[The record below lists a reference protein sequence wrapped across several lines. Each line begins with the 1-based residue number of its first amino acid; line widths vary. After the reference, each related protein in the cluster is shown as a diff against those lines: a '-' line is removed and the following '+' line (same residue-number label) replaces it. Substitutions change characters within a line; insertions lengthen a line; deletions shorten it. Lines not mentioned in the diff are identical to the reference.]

1 MQAGGVAT
9 GREAPADAL
18 GSGAGLGELT
28 FGRLARRP
36 DEIVSVMVRADGSE
50 HAVTAGQLAKRAA
63 GFARRLGRPHG
74 RRSIVAIT
82 LYQGLD
88 LHAAWIGTV
97 WAGHIPTMVA
107 PPSMRMEPAKFASGF
122 SGIMERIRADV
133 QIVDRATAE
142 KLGSQLAVLPTAIVA
157 EEVQDAE
164 CDEEPARLAPDDVVL
179 IQHSSGSTGLQKAV
193 ALTSREVLEHNAA
206 YCRTLAITPRDTIVS
221 WLPLYHDMGFVAC
234 FLLPLLHGIRLV
246 EMSPFEWVLHPQM
259 LFQAISRHRGTLC
272 WLPNFAFS
280 FLAQSVR
287 LEPGGDR
294 PDLSSMRA
302 WVNCSEPVMA
312 SSMRKFVERFG
323 ILGAGWHQMSASYAM
338 AENVFAATQSQPG
351 VVRELAVDRTAFMDG
366 HVAVPAEMGTPGSM
380 VFVSSGKPLPT
391 NELEI
396 RGGGSER
403 LPGGAVGE
411 IWLRGTHRFSG
422 YYGNEELTRS
432 AIDAEGWY
440 KTGDLGFFH
449 DGELY
454 VTGRSKDLI
463 IIQGRNFYPG
473 DIERSVGEIE
483 GISAGRVVAFGLPDD
498 ATGTEQLI
506 VLAEAEAAVAAYP
519 RMLALRVRNCVA
531 QEFNCTPADARI
543 VPPRWLV
550 KSTSGKP
557 ARADNRAKYIAE
569 FRGGRDV

>member
-1 MQAGGVAT
+1 M
-9 GREAPADAL
+9 GREALAASAPDSDA
-18 GSGAGLGELT
+18 SLGELI
-28 FGRLARRP
+28 FCRLARWP

-50 HAVTAGQLAKRAA
+50 RAVTAGQLAKRAA
-63 GFARRLGRPHG
+63 GFARRLGRSHG

-107 PPSMRMEPAKFASGF
+107 PPSMRMEPAKFAKGF
-122 SGIMERIRADV
+122 CGIMERIRADV
-133 QIVDRATAE
+133 QIVDRATSD
-142 KLGSQLAVLPTAIVA
+142 KLGRHIAVLPTAIIA
-157 EEVQDAE
+157 EEVQGAE
-164 CDEEPARLAPDDVVL
+164 CDEKPTILAPDDIVL

-234 FLLPLLHGIRLV
+234 FLLPLLHRIRLV
-246 EMSPFEWVLHPQM
+246 EMSPLEWVLHPQL

-272 WLPNFAFS
+272 WLPNFAFP
-280 FLAQSVR
+280 FLAQSVK
-287 LEPGGDR
+287 LEAGGDH
-294 PDLSSMRA
+294 PNLSSMRA

-323 ILGAGWHQMSASYAM
+323 ILGAGWHQMSTSYAM

-351 VVRELAVDRTAFMDG
+351 AVRELVVDRNAFMDS
-366 HVAVPAEMGTPGSM
+366 HVAVPVSTEVAGSM
-380 VFVSSGKPLPT
+380 IFVSSGKPLPT
-391 NELEI
+391 TEI
-396 RGGGSER
+396 RIRGSDGWLLR
-403 LPGGAVGE
+403 GGAVGE

-422 YYGNEELTRS
+422 YYGNEELSRN
-432 AIDAEGWY
+432 AIDDEGWY

-449 DGELY
+449 DGELF

-473 DIERSVGEIE
+473 DIERSVSEIE

-506 VLAEAEAAVAAYP
+506 VLAEAEAAGSADP

-543 VPPRWLV
+543 VPSRWLV

-569 FRGGRDV
+569 FRGSRDV

>member
-1 MQAGGVAT
+1 MQAGGLVADRLVLA
-9 GREAPADAL
+9 GVS
-18 GSGAGLGELT
+18 GSSLGELI
-28 FGRLARRP
+28 FERLTCRP
-36 DEIVSVMVRADGSE
+36 DTVVSVMVRADGSE
-50 HAVTAGQLAKRAA
+50 HAVTAAQLAKRAA
-63 GFARRLGRPHG
+63 GFARCLDRPHG

-82 LYQGLD
+82 LYEGLD

-107 PPSMRMEPAKFASGF
+107 PPSMRMEPTKFANGF

-133 QIVDRATAE
+133 QIVDRDTAA
-142 KLGSQLAVLPTAIVA
+142 KLGSEIAVMPKAIVA
-157 EEVQDAE
+157 EEVPDAE
-164 CDEEPARLAPDDVVL
+164 CDEKPAYFAPDDVIL

-193 ALTSREVLEHNAA
+193 ALTSREVIEHNAA
-206 YCRTLAITPRDTIVS
+206 YCRTLGITPRDTIVS

-234 FLLPLLHGIRLV
+234 FLLPLLHSVRLV

-259 LFQAISRHRGTLC
+259 LFQAISKHRGTLC

-280 FLAQSVR
+280 FLAQSAR
-287 LEPGGDR
+287 LETNEDR

-312 SSMRKFVERFG
+312 ASMRKFVERFG
-323 ILGAGWHQMSASYAM
+323 VLGAGWHQMSASYAM

-351 VVRELAVDRTAFMDG
+351 AVRELAVDRNAFMDD
-366 HVAVPAEMGTPGSM
+366 HVAVPVTAGAAGGMM
-380 VFVSSGKPLPT
+380 FVSSGKPLLT
-391 NELEI
+391 TEIQI
-396 RGGGSER
+396 RGDAGR
-403 LPGGAVGE
+403 LLDDGAVGE

-422 YYGNEELTRS
+422 YFGNEELTHD

-449 DGELY
+449 DGELF

-473 DIERSVGEIE
+473 DIEQSVGEIE
-483 GISAGRVVAFGLPDD
+483 GIAAGRVVAFGLSDE

-506 VLAEAEAAVAAYP
+506 VLAEAEATSTLDP
-519 RMLALRVRNCVA
+519 RILALRVRNCVA
-531 QEFNCTPADARI
+531 QELNCTPADARI

-569 FRGGRDV
+569 FREGRDV

>member
-1 MQAGGVAT
+1 MAGG
-9 GREAPADAL
+9 EAPAPVFAA
-18 GSGAGLGELT
+18 GAGAGLGELT

-63 GFARRLGRPHG
+63 GFARRLGRPQG
-74 RRSIVAIT
+74 RRKIVAIT

-122 SGIMERIRADV
+122 RGIMERIRADV

-142 KLGSQLAVLPTAIVA
+142 KLGSQVAGLPTAIVA
-157 EEVQDAE
+157 EEVEDAE

-193 ALTSREVLEHNAA
+193 ALTSREVFKHNVA
-206 YCRTLAITPRDTIVS
+206 YCRMLGITPRDTIVS

-246 EMSPFEWVLHPQM
+246 EMSPFDWVLHPQM
-259 LFQAISRHRGTLC
+259 LFRAISRHRGTLC

-280 FLAQSVR
+280 FLAQSVK
-287 LEPGGDR
+287 LEPGGESL
-294 PDLSSMRA
+294 DLSSVRA
-302 WVNCSEPVMA
+302 WINCSEPVMA
-312 SSMRKFVERFG
+312 SSMRKFVERFTP
-323 ILGAGWHQMSASYAM
+323 LGAGWRQMSASYAM
-338 AENVFAATQSQPG
+338 AENVFAATQTQPG
-351 VVRELAVDRTAFMDG
+351 GIRELTVDRNAFMND
-366 HVAVPAEMGTPGSM
+366 HVAVPAAGSASSM

-391 NELEI
+391 TELQI

-403 LPGGAVGE
+403 LPEGAVGE

-449 DGELY
+449 GGELF

-473 DIERSVGEIE
+473 DIEHAVGEIE
-483 GISAGRVVAFGLPDD
+483 GISAGRVVAFGLPDET
-498 ATGTEQLI
+498 TGTEQLI
-506 VLAEAEAAVAAYP
+506 VLAEAEATGTADP

-531 QEFNCTPADARI
+531 QEFNCTPADARV
-543 VPPRWLV
+543 VPPRWLI

-557 ARADNRAKYIAE
+557 ARADNRTKYIAE
-569 FRGGRDV
+569 FREGRDV

>member
-1 MQAGGVAT
+1 MQAGGIA
-9 GREAPADAL
+9 GGCEAPEQAL
-18 GSGAGLGELT
+18 ASGASLGELI

-36 DEIVSVMVRADGSE
+36 EEIVSVLVRPDGSE
-50 HAVTAGQLAKRAA
+50 LPVTAGLLARRAA
-63 GFARRLGRPHG
+63 GFARRLGRPQG
-74 RRSIVAIT
+74 RRRIVAIT

-107 PPSMRMEPAKFASGF
+107 PPSMRMEPAKFAGGF
-122 SGIMERIRADV
+122 RGIMERIKADLL
-133 QIVDRATAE
+133 IIDRATAE
-142 KLGSQLAVLPTAIVA
+142 KLGSQIAGLPSAVVA
-157 EEVQDAE
+157 EEVAE
-164 CDEEPARLAPDDVVL
+164 AEPADEPARLAPDDVAL

-193 ALTSREVLEHNAA
+193 ALTNRQVLEHNAA
-206 YCRTLAITPRDTIVS
+206 YCRTLGISPRDTIVS

-246 EMSPFEWVLHPQM
+246 EMSPFDWVLRPQM

-280 FLAQSVR
+280 FMAQSVK
-287 LEPGGDR
+287 LEPGAEH
-294 PDLSSMRA
+294 PDLSSIRA
-302 WVNCSEPVMA
+302 WINCSEPVMA
-312 SSMRKFVERFG
+312 SSMRKFVERFEP
-323 ILGAGWHQMSASYAM
+323 LGAGWRQMSASYAM
-338 AENVFAATQSQPG
+338 AENVFAATQTQPG
-351 VVRELAVDRTAFMDG
+351 GIRELTVDRNAFINDHAAAPVADG
-366 HVAVPAEMGTPGSM
+366 AVNAM

-391 NELEI
+391 TELQI
-396 RGGGSER
+396 RGDNDER
-403 LPGGAVGE
+403 IENGQVGE

-422 YYGNEELTRS
+422 YFGSDELTRA

-440 KTGDLGFFH
+440 KTGDLGFIH
-449 DGELY
+449 DGDLF

-463 IIQGRNFYPG
+463 IIQGRNFYPN

-483 GISAGRVVAFGLPDD
+483 GISVGRVVAFGLPDE

-506 VLAEAEAAVAAYP
+506 VLAEAGDASAGDPHV
-519 RMLALRVRNCVA
+519 LALRVRNCVA
-531 QEFNCTPADARI
+531 QEFNCTPADARV

-569 FRGGRDV
+569 FREGRDV

>member
-1 MQAGGVAT
+1 VAGG
-9 GREAPADAL
+9 EAPTLAL
-18 GSGAGLGELT
+18 ASGAVLGELT

-50 HAVTAGQLAKRAA
+50 QSVTAAQLAKRAA

-107 PPSMRMEPAKFASGF
+107 PPSMRMEPTKFASGF
-122 SGIMERIRADV
+122 RGIMERIRADV
-133 QIVDRATAE
+133 QIVDRTTAD
-142 KLGSQLAVLPTAIVA
+142 KLGIQVAGLPTMIVA
-157 EEVQDAE
+157 EEVTDAE
-164 CDEEPARLAPDDVVL
+164 TADEPERLAPDDVVL

-193 ALTSREVLEHNAA
+193 ALTSREVIEHNIA

-246 EMSPFEWVLHPQM
+246 EMSPFDWVLRPQM
-259 LFQAISRHRGTLC
+259 LFQAIFRHRGTLC

-280 FLAQSVR
+280 FLAQSVK
-287 LEPGGDR
+287 LEPGGDS

-312 SSMRKFVERFG
+312 ASMRKFVERFAP
-323 ILGAGWHQMSASYAM
+323 LGAGWHQMSASYAM

-351 VVRELAVDRTAFMDG
+351 GIRELAVDRKAFMDD
-366 HVAVPAEMGTPGSM
+366 HVAVPAAEGTGNPM
-380 VFVSSGKPLPT
+380 TFMSSGKPLPT
-391 NELEI
+391 TELEI

-403 LPGGAVGE
+403 LPDGAVGE

-422 YYGNEELTRS
+422 YYGNEDLTRS

-449 DGELY
+449 DGELF

-463 IIQGRNFYPG
+463 IIQGRNFYPN

-483 GISAGRVVAFGLPDD
+483 GISAGRVVAFGLSDE

-506 VLAEAEAAVAAYP
+506 VLAEAADDGAADP

-557 ARADNRAKYIAE
+557 ARADNRTKYIAE
-569 FRGGRDV
+569 FRGGGDV

>member
-1 MQAGGVAT
+1 MADG
-9 GREAPADAL
+9 EAPALAPASGVAL
-18 GSGAGLGELT
+18 GPLIYA
-28 FGRLARRP
+28 RLACRP
-36 DEIVSVMVRADGSE
+36 DQLVSVMLRPDNSE
-50 HAVTAGQLAKRAA
+50 QSVTAGQLAQRAA
-63 GFARRLGRPHG
+63 GFARHLGRADG
-74 RRSIVAIT
+74 RRKIVAIT

-122 SGIMERIRADV
+122 RGIMERIGADV
-133 QIVDRATAE
+133 QIVDHATAA
-142 KLGSQLAVLPTAIVA
+142 KLGIQSAGLPTVIVA
-157 EEVQDAE
+157 EEVPDSE
-164 CDEEPARLAPDDVVL
+164 PSDEPALLGPDEVVL

-206 YCRTLAITPRDTIVS
+206 YCRMLGITPRDTIVS

-246 EMSPFEWVLHPQM
+246 EISPFDWVLHPQM
-259 LFQAISRHRGTLC
+259 LFQAISRHRGTFC

-280 FLAQSVR
+280 FLAQSIK
-287 LEPGGDR
+287 LEPGGDS
-294 PDLSSMRA
+294 PDLSSIRA
-302 WVNCSEPVMA
+302 WVNCSEPVKA
-312 SSMRKFVERFG
+312 SSMRKFIERFAP
-323 ILGAGWHQMSASYAM
+323 LGAGWHQMSASYAM

-351 VVRELAVDRTAFMDG
+351 GIRELAVDRKAFMDD
-366 HVAVPAEMGTPGSM
+366 HVAVLAARGAAGSM
-380 VFVSSGKPLPT
+380 TFVSSGKPLPT
-391 NELEI
+391 TEIQI
-396 RGGGSER
+396 RGGDGG
-403 LPGGAVGE
+403 LLQGGAVGE

-449 DGELY
+449 ADELF

-473 DIERSVGEIE
+473 DIEQSVGEIQ
-483 GISAGRVVAFGLPDD
+483 GVAAGRVVAFGLPDD

-506 VLAEAEAAVAAYP
+506 VLAEAETAFTTDP

-557 ARADNRAKYIAE
+557 ARTDNRAKYTAE
-569 FRGGRDV
+569 FGGGGDV

>member
-1 MQAGGVAT
+1 MA
-9 GREAPADAL
+9 GREAPTHTFA
-18 GSGAGLGELT
+18 SGAGLGELT
-28 FGRLARRP
+28 FDRLARRP
-36 DEIVSVMVRADGSE
+36 DEIVSVMVRPDGSE
-50 HAVTAGQLAKRAA
+50 LEVSAGLLARRAA
-63 GFARRLGRPHG
+63 GFARRLGRSRG

-82 LYQGLD
+82 LFQGLD

-97 WAGHIPTMVA
+97 WAGHIPTMVS

-122 SGIMERIRADV
+122 RGIMERIRADV

-142 KLGSQLAVLPTAIVA
+142 KLGGQIAGLPAVIVA
-157 EEVQDAE
+157 EEVLDTE
-164 CDEEPARLAPDDVVL
+164 SGDEPARLAPDDVVL

-206 YCRTLAITPRDTIVS
+206 YCRTLAISPRDTIVS

-246 EMSPFEWVLHPQM
+246 EMSPFDWVLHPQM

-280 FLAQSVR
+280 FLAQSVK
-287 LEPGGDR
+287 LEPGR
-294 PDLSSMRA
+294 EPSDLSSMRA
-302 WVNCSEPVMA
+302 WVNCSEPVML
-312 SSMRKFVERFG
+312 SSMRKFVERFAP
-323 ILGAGWHQMSASYAM
+323 LGAGWHQMSASYAM
-338 AENVFAATQSQPG
+338 AENVFAATQSLPG
-351 VVRELAVDRTAFMDG
+351 GIRELAVDRNTFMGD
-366 HVAVPAEMGTPGSM
+366 HVAVPAVEGSGNPM

-391 NELEI
+391 TELEI

-403 LPGGAVGE
+403 LAEGAVGE
-411 IWLRGTHRFSG
+411 IWLRGAHRFSG
-422 YYGNEELTRS
+422 YYGNDELTRA

-449 DGELY
+449 DGDLF

-463 IIQGRNFYPG
+463 IIQGRNFYPN
-473 DIERSVGEIE
+473 DIEHSVGEIQ
-483 GISAGRVVAFGLPDD
+483 GISAGRVVAFGLPDE

-506 VLAEAEAAVAAYP
+506 VLAEAEAAGAADP

-531 QEFNCTPADARI
+531 QEFSCTPADARV

-557 ARADNRAKYIAE
+557 ARTDTRAKYIAE
-569 FRGGRDV
+569 FREGGDV

>member
-1 MQAGGVAT
+1 MSA
-9 GREAPADAL
+9 
-18 GSGAGLGELT
+18 SGLGELI
-28 FGRLARRP
+28 FERLTREP
-36 DEIVSVMVRADGSE
+36 DSVVSVMVRADGSE
-50 HAVTAGQLAKRAA
+50 HTVAAAQLARRAA
-63 GFARRLGRPHG
+63 GFARRLGRARD
-74 RRSIVAIT
+74 RRGIVAIT
-82 LYQGLD
+82 LYQGVD
-88 LHAAWIGTV
+88 LHAAWIGAV

-122 SGIMERIRADV
+122 RGIMERIRADV

-142 KLGSQLAVLPTAIVA
+142 KLGSEIAAMPKAIVA
-157 EEVQDAE
+157 EEVPDAE
-164 CDEEPARLAPDDVVL
+164 CDEKPVRLAPDDVVL

-259 LFQAISRHRGTLC
+259 LFQAISKHRGTLC

-287 LEPGGDR
+287 VESDGDR

-312 SSMRKFVERFG
+312 ASMRKFVERFG
-323 ILGAGWHQMSASYAM
+323 VLGVGWHQMSASYAM

-351 VVRELAVDRTAFMDG
+351 SIRELAVDRNAFTDD
-366 HVAVPAEMGTPGSM
+366 HLAVPAEAGAAGGM
-380 VFVSSGKPLPT
+380 VFVSSGKPLST
-391 NELEI
+391 TEI
-396 RGGGSER
+396 RICDGDGGLLGD
-403 LPGGAVGE
+403 GAVGE
-411 IWLRGTHRFSG
+411 IWLRGAHRFSG
-422 YYGNEELTRS
+422 YYGNAELTRS
-432 AIDAEGWY
+432 AIDSEGWY

-449 DGELY
+449 ESELF

-483 GISAGRVVAFGLPDD
+483 GIAEGRVVAFGLSDET
-498 ATGTEQLI
+498 TGTEQLI
-506 VLAEAEAAVAAYP
+506 VLAEAAATGAVDP
-519 RMLALRVRNCVA
+519 RMLALRMRNCVA

-557 ARADNRAKYIAE
+557 ARADSRAKYIAE
-569 FRGGRDV
+569 FREGSDV